1 MDNFEADLLTL
12 TDEDGVE
19 MEFQILDTIEHE
31 GNRYLA
37 LLPTEEADDEDEN
50 GSYYILRE
58 EEDENGGDPMLAE
71 VEDEDLLDELAA
83 VFEQHFSEMYDDEE
97 EDEADEN
104 ENK

>member
-19 MEFQILDTIEHE
+19 MEFQILDSIDHE

-58 EEDENGGDPMLAE
+58 EESEDGGDPMLAE
-71 VEDEDLLDELAA
+71 VEDEELLDELAA
-83 VFEQHFSEMYDDEE
+83 VFEQRFAEMYDDEDE
-97 EDEADEN
+97 AEDEEEGN
-104 ENK
+104 

>member
-1 MDNFEADLLTL
+1 MCNKHNFLNMEHTHSEPKGRIIMDNFEADLLTL

-19 MEFQILDTIEHE
+19 MEFQILDSIDHE

-58 EEDENGGDPMLAE
+58 EE
-71 VEDEDLLDELAA
+71 
-83 VFEQHFSEMYDDEE
+83 SSI
-97 EDEADEN
+97 
-104 ENK
+104 